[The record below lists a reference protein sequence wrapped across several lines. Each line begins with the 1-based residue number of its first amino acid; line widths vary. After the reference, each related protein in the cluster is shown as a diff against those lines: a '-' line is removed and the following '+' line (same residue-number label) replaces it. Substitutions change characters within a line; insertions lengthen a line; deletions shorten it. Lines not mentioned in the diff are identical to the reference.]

1 MAGSRTILIIE
12 DDRFIS
18 EMYARSLRRA
28 GYTVDVAVTGQEGI
42 NTALQNH
49 YDVILLDIMLPEKQ
63 GKEVLQELKSYN
75 TPALA
80 ETRIIVMT
88 NFDQDELSRSL
99 MQSQADGY
107 LIKADI
113 TPRKL
118 VEIIGSLF
126 EAQPPTPTTSTP
138 AAPSR

>member
-28 GYTVDVAVTGQEGI
+28 GYDVDVSVTGQEGV
-42 NTALQNH
+42 NAALQKK

-63 GKEVLQELKSYN
+63 GKEVLQELKSYK
-75 TPALA
+75 TPNLA
-80 ETRIIVMT
+80 DSRVIIMT
-88 NFDQDELSRSL
+88 NFDQDEVSRSL

-118 VEIIGSLF
+118 VEIINSLF
-126 EAQPPTPTTSTP
+126 DSAP
-138 AAPSR
+138 AAPSTAS

>member
-42 NTALQNH
+42 NTALQKH

-126 EAQPPTPTTSTP
+126 ETPPT
-138 AAPSR
+138 APSVSAQ

>member
-1 MAGSRTILIIE
+1 MAGSKTILIIE

-18 EMYARSLRRA
+18 EMYARSLRHA
-28 GYTVDVAVTGQEGI
+28 GYAVDVAVTGQDGI
-42 NTALQNH
+42 NAALQKR

-75 TPALA
+75 APTLTD
-80 ETRIIVMT
+80 TRIIIMT

-118 VEIIGSLF
+118 VDIINSLF
-126 EAQPPTPTTSTP
+126 TAPP
-138 AAPSR
+138 AAPTPAPSQ

>member
-28 GYTVDVAVTGQEGI
+28 GYEVEVAVTGQDGI
-42 NTALQNH
+42 NMALQKH
-49 YDVILLDIMLPEKQ
+49 CDVILLDIMLPEKQ

-75 TPALA
+75 TPTLA
-80 ETRIIVMT
+80 DTRIIVMT

-118 VEIIGSLF
+118 VEIINSLF
-126 EAQPPTPTTSTP
+126 EAAPPATATPP
-138 AAPSR
+138 APSQ

>member
-18 EMYARSLRRA
+18 EMYARSLRKV
-28 GYTVDVAVTGQEGI
+28 GYEVDVVVSGNEGAQI
-42 NTALQNH
+42 AQQKP

-63 GKEVLQELKSYN
+63 GMEVLEELKRSD
-75 TPALA
+75 TPNLKNS
-80 ETRIIVMT
+80 RIIVLT
-88 NFDQDELSRSL
+88 NFEQDEESRAV
-99 MQSQADGY
+99 MEQQADGY

-118 VEIIGSLF
+118 IEIVNSLF
-126 EAQPPTPTTSTP
+126 DGLPKVA
-138 AAPSR
+138 